1 MPQFEMDPGAY
12 CMPDGVNIGR
22 RLGVKSRADRQI
34 QRRKSFDGR
43 HVVGGHA
50 VLTTITAS
58 GVVQRVVHVW
68 PEDQPGKRIEPAP
81 LDWSVWRARRVAA

>member
-1 MPQFEMDPGAY
+1 
-12 CMPDGVNIGR
+12 MPDGVNIGR

-50 VLTTITAS
+50 VLTTHHCERRGA
-58 GVVQRVVHVW
+58 
-68 PEDQPGKRIEPAP
+68 
-81 LDWSVWRARRVAA
+81 ARGPRMA